1 MAKLKKIYLV
11 TATHHPYH
19 ELWMKMA
26 KDLSEKLN
34 TELEVRYED
43 YLFLIEHG
51 DVDEYG
57 MAWLPQIIAEFD
69 DGSYR
74 VLLSQLPLNEALQ
87 PDPNKALEIMIS
99 RVREV
104 EGGQ

>member
-1 MAKLKKIYLV
+1 MVKKVKKIYLI

-19 ELWMKMA
+19 ELWMKLA
-26 KDLSEKLN
+26 KEVSEKLGV
-34 TELEVRYED
+34 ELEVRYED

-57 MAWLPQIIAEFD
+57 MAWLPQIVAEFD
-69 DGSYR
+69 DNSFT

-87 PDPNKALEIMIS
+87 PDPDKAVEIMINK
-99 RVREV
+99 VREV
-104 EGGQ
+104 EGK